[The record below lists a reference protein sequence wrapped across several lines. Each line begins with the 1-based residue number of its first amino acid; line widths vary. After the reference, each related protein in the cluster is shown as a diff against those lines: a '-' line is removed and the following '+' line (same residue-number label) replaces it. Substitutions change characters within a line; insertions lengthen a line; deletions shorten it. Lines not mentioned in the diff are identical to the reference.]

1 MPAKVELRAMTA
13 EEQKAVI
20 ALTHARTAP
29 ARLVDRARII
39 LTAAGGLSAAKIAAG
54 LGCSR
59 PTVYA

>member
-1 MPAKVELRAMTA
+1 MTA
-13 EEQKAVI
+13 EEQKAVT
-20 ALTHARTAP
+20 ALTHARTAQ